1 VKIDSFNNVFNIS
14 TDSGGKVKS
23 RFAGGVY
30 FAAGA
35 AYYRQSGAGNYS
47 STVRAVRKGCRLQ
60 CRTGCGR
67 LAVALCGEKECID
80 VTSKSESGAEQLPA
94 EPESEPAAESV
105 PEPKSTTE
113 SKPEPAAE
121 PVPES
126 AAAEFPEPELP
137 QSEPESGTESEPA
150 EQPAAESLVEQRNKR
165 LIICRYGIKKPVRLL
180 GSTGFPY

>member
-1 VKIDSFNNVFNIS
+1 M
-14 TDSGGKVKS
+14 KS

-67 LAVALCGEKECID
+67 LAAALCGEKECID
-80 VTSKSESGAEQLPA
+80 VTSKSESGAEQFPA

-105 PEPKSTTE
+105 PEPESTAE
-113 SKPEPAAE
+113 SEPEPPAE

-126 AAAEFPEPELP
+126 AAAELP

-165 LIICRYGIKKPVRLL
+165 LIICRYGSKKPVRLL

>member
-1 VKIDSFNNVFNIS
+1 MKIDSFNNVFNLS

-67 LAVALCGEKECID
+67 LAAALCGEKECID

-94 EPESEPAAESV
+94 EPESEPAAE
-105 PEPKSTTE
+105 
-113 SKPEPAAE
+113 

-137 QSEPESGTESEPA
+137 QSEPES
-150 EQPAAESLVEQRNKR
+150 LVEQRNKR
-165 LIICRYGIKKPVRLL
+165 LIICRYGSKKPVRLL

>member
-1 VKIDSFNNVFNIS
+1 MKIDSFNNVFNIS

-67 LAVALCGEKECID
+67 LAAALCGEKECID

-94 EPESEPAAESV
+94 EPES
-105 PEPKSTTE
+105 
-113 SKPEPAAE
+113 EPAAE

>member
-1 VKIDSFNNVFNIS
+1 MKIDSFNNVFNIS

-67 LAVALCGEKECID
+67 LAAALCGEKECID

-94 EPESEPAAESV
+94 EPESEPAAE
-105 PEPKSTTE
+105 
-113 SKPEPAAE
+113 

-126 AAAEFPEPELP
+126 AAAELP

-165 LIICRYGIKKPVRLL
+165 LIICRYGSKKPVRLL